1 MPSIEEE
8 GRRIAKRLGQGVTY
22 YRPWLPEGPKG
33 EFYGHIFEDAA
44 VTETAFVAKT
54 FEEAKASL
62 IDIRK
67 KFGAKPPVFANPGN
81 ISITTEEK
89 GRAFLCI
96 LPVVSLAVGVFSA
109 AMGILVTHGTPPLGQ
124 RGYSQDGTYLV
135 DVRYGQWHDL
145 REFVQ
150 PDNPDVLAIYSQKG
164 PDSWSL
170 YDFVCRN
177 IDYKRDTGEFWMTP
191 GETLKGYGD
200 CEDTSILLTSLLRNF
215 TNAHV
220 ALGSFQGYGHAW
232 CDHMGQ
238 ILETTYTRA
247 MPVSDPEDYSLYCL
261 FNEREVIELWPGALG
276 EIFDLRRDE
285 ATKLNLIAEALKCI
299 SA

>member
-1 MPSIEEE
+1 MSSLEEE

-22 YRPWLPEGPKG
+22 RGPWLPYGPGG
-33 EFYGHIFEDAA
+33 EFLGHFFQDDA
-44 VTETAFVAKT
+44 VTETSFVAKT
-54 FEEAKASL
+54 FEEAKANL

-67 KFGAKPPVFANPGN
+67 KWGAKPPVFANPGN
-81 ISITTEEK
+81 ISRTTEEWD
-89 GRAFLCI
+89 RAFLRA
-96 LPVVSLAVGVFSA
+96 LPVVSLAFGVISSV
-109 AMGILVTHGTPPLGQ
+109 MGIWAAQRSSPLEQ
-124 RGYSQDGTYLV
+124 RVYSEDGTYLV

-145 REFVQ
+145 RDFVQ
-150 PDNPDVLAIYSQKG
+150 PGKPDVLAIYSQIG
-164 PDSWSL
+164 PDVWSL

-177 IDYKRDTGEFWMTP
+177 IDYRRDLGEFWLTP

-238 ILETTYTRA
+238 IMETTYTRA
-247 MPVSDPEDYSLYCL
+247 MPTSDPEDYCLYCL

-276 EIFDLRRDE
+276 EIFEMPRDE
-285 ATKLNLIAEALKCI
+285 ATKLNLIAEAI
-299 SA
+299 V